1 VRAAVLYAF
10 GEPLAIEDVAVEA
23 PQAGEVLVRMA
34 ASGVCRSDWHTV
46 QGIHRHPL
54 PVILG
59 HEGSAIVEELG
70 EGVDGLAPGDHV
82 VLSWLPYCG
91 TCRRCAAGRPSL
103 CEGMSSFDAGLMSD
117 GTSRYRV
124 GDVTV
129 HHNVPSSFAE
139 MAVVPARTAI
149 KVDPSIPLDQV
160 ALIGCAV
167 TTGFGAVV
175 NTARVRPGRSVV
187 VIGCGGV
194 GSSVV
199 QSARIAGA
207 FPIVAVDRVPS
218 KLELARSLG
227 AHETVLASAAGTEAA
242 VREVLGGG
250 AAYLFEC
257 LGHTGT
263 VELATRLTEPG
274 GTAVL
279 IGMAKPDVATR
290 FDALSVTM
298 EERTI
303 TGSWYGSCVPPR
315 DFPIIAELVRSGSL
329 RVAEMIGRTIAL
341 DGVNDALGWFEAGED
356 RRTVIAFG

>member
-1 VRAAVLYAF
+1 MRAAVQYAF
-10 GEPLAIEDVAVEA
+10 GEPLAIEEVHVDE
-23 PQAGEVLVRMA
+23 PRAGELLVRMA

-59 HEGSAIVEELG
+59 HEGSAVVEALG
-70 EGVDGLAPGDHV
+70 DGVDGLAPGDHV

-91 TCRRCAAGRPSL
+91 ACRRCAAGRPNL
-103 CEGMSSFDAGLMSD
+103 CERMASYDDGLMGD

-124 GDVTV
+124 GDVPI

-149 KVDPSIPLDQV
+149 KVDPSIPLEQV

-175 NTARVRPGRSVV
+175 NTARVRPGDSVV

-194 GSSVV
+194 GLSVV

-207 FPIVAVDRVPS
+207 SPIVAVDRVPS

-227 AHETVLASAAGTEAA
+227 ADEAVLASEDGTEPA
-242 VREVLGGG
+242 VRTVIDG
-250 AAYLFEC
+250 AAYVFEC
-257 LGHTGT
+257 LGHTDT
-263 VELATRLTEPG
+263 IELATRLTEPG

-279 IGMAKPDVATR
+279 IGMARPDAGAT
-290 FDALSVTM
+290 FDALTVTV

-315 DFPIIAELVRSGSL
+315 DFPVIAELVREGRL
-329 RVAEMIGRTIAL
+329 RVDEMIGRTIAL
-341 DGVNDALGWFEAGED
+341 DQINEAMGWFEAGED
-356 RRTVIAFG
+356 RRTVIAYA

>member
-10 GEPLAIEDVAVEA
+10 GEPLQIEEVGVDE
-23 PQAGEVLVRMA
+23 PRAGEILVRMA

-46 QGIHRHPL
+46 QGIHPHPL

-59 HEGSAIVEELG
+59 HEGSAVVEALG
-70 EGVDGLAPGDHV
+70 EGVEGLARGDHV

-91 TCRRCAAGRPSL
+91 SCRRCAAGRPNL
-103 CEGMSSFDAGLMSD
+103 CERMTSFDRGFMSD

-124 GDVTV
+124 GDLSI

-139 MAVVPARTAI
+139 MAVVPAQTAI
-149 KVDPSIPLDQV
+149 RVDPSIPLEQV

-175 NTARVRPGRSVV
+175 NTARVPPAASVI

-194 GSSVV
+194 GLSVV

-207 FPIVAVDRVPS
+207 SPIVAVDRVPS

-227 AHETVLASAAGTEAA
+227 ADETVRVPDDGAEAA
-242 VREVLGGG
+242 VRRVLDG
-250 AAYLFEC
+250 AAFVFEC
-257 LGHTGT
+257 LGHTDT

-279 IGMAKPDVATR
+279 IGMAKPDAAAT
-290 FDALSVTM
+290 FDALTTTV

-315 DFPIIAELVRSGSL
+315 DLPIIADLVRDGRL
-329 RVAEMIGRTIAL
+329 RVDQMIGRTIVL
-341 DGVNDALGWFEAGED
+341 DDVNDALGGFEAGEEG
-356 RRTVIAFG
+356 RTVIVYG

>member
-1 VRAAVLYAF
+1 MRAAVLYGF
-10 GEPLAIEDVAVEA
+10 GEPLAIQDVHVDA
-23 PQAGEVLVRMA
+23 QRAGEILVRMA

-46 QGIHRHPL
+46 RGIHPHPL

-59 HEGSAIVEELG
+59 HEGSAVVEALG
-70 EGVDGLAPGDHV
+70 EGVEDLAPGDHV

-91 TCRRCAAGRPSL
+91 ACRRCAAGRPNL
-103 CEGMSSFDAGLMSD
+103 CERLANFDRGLLAD

-139 MAVVPARTAI
+139 MAVVPANTAI
-149 KVDPSIPLDQV
+149 RVDRSIPLDQV

-175 NTARVRPGRSVV
+175 NTARVRAGESVV

-194 GSSVV
+194 GLSVV
-199 QSARIAGA
+199 QAARIAGA

-218 KLELARSLG
+218 KLELARALG
-227 AHETVLASAAGTEAA
+227 ADETVRTSDEGAEAA
-242 VREVLGGG
+242 VRAVIDG
-250 AAYLFEC
+250 AAFVFEC
-257 LGHTGT
+257 LGHTET

-279 IGMAKPDVATR
+279 IGMARPDAGAT
-290 FDALSVTM
+290 FDALTVTI

-315 DFPIIAELVRSGSL
+315 DFPIIAGLVRDGRL
-329 RVAEMIGRTIAL
+329 RVDQMIGRTIAL
-341 DGVNDALGWFEAGED
+341 DEVNDALGWFEAGED
-356 RRTVIAFG
+356 RRTVIAYG

>member
-1 VRAAVLYAF
+1 MRAAVLYAF
-10 GEPLAIEDVAVEA
+10 REPLAIEDVTVAE
-23 PQAGEVLVRMA
+23 PKAGEILVRMA

-46 QGIHRHPL
+46 QGIHPHPL

-59 HEGSAIVEELG
+59 HEGSAVVEALG
-70 EGVDGLAPGDHV
+70 DGVDGLAPGDHV

-91 TCRRCAAGRPSL
+91 RCRRCAAGRPNL
-103 CEGMSSFDAGLMSD
+103 CERLANFNDGMMGD

-149 KVDPSIPLDQV
+149 KVDPTIPLDQV

-175 NTARVRPGRSVV
+175 NTARVRPGQSVV

-194 GSSVV
+194 GLSVV
-199 QSARIAGA
+199 QSARIVGA
-207 FPIVAVDRVPS
+207 SPIVAVDRVPS

-227 AHETVLASAAGTEAA
+227 ANETVLATEEGTEAA
-242 VREVLGGG
+242 VRAVVDGAEVV
-250 AAYLFEC
+250 FEC
-257 LGHTGT
+257 LGHTDT

-279 IGMAKPDVATR
+279 IGMVKPDAGAR
-290 FDALSVTM
+290 FDALSVTV

-315 DFPIIAELVRSGSL
+315 DFPVIADLVRDGRL
-329 RVAEMIGRTIAL
+329 RVDEMIGRTIAL
-341 DGVNDALGWFEAGED
+341 DAVNEALGWFEAGED